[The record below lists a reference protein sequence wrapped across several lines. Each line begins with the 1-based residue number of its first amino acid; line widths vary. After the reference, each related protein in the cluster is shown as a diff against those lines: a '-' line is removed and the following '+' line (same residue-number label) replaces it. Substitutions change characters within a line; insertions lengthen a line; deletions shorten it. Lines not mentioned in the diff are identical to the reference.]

1 MSRGMIHA
9 RELTRDQAAT
19 IIRESPEPVR
29 SAVGKT
35 EGQSWVV
42 QAVCLGQEAMVQPF
56 DLLKCALAC
65 LQTAGIPYTMQPR
78 EA

>member
-1 MSRGMIHA
+1 MIYG
-9 RELTRDQAAT
+9 REITREQAAT
-19 IIRESPEPVR
+19 IIRESSEPVR

-35 EGQSWVV
+35 DGQSWIV
-42 QAVCLGQEAMVQPF
+42 QAACLGQESMVQPF

-65 LQTAGIPYTMQPR
+65 LQTAGIPYTMQRR